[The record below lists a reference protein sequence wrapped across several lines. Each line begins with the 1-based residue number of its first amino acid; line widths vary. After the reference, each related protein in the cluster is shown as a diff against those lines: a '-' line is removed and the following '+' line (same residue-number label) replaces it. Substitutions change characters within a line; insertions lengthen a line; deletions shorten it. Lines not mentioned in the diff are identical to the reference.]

1 MVKNALKKKKLKS
14 HLLLKKPID
23 ANNDRFPWQAHLTK
37 LFGNYAR
44 HRYTGSTWR
53 LASNMVKKKKK
64 LYLASNGDDHALPHQ
79 TSGGLRSI
87 PTLRG
92 PAASPVGQDRGGPIF
107 RAAAAADHVAVPG
120 EEGGGEV
127 GVVDSGRRDARDRGS
142 RAST

>member
-1 MVKNALKKKKLKS
+1 
-14 HLLLKKPID
+14 
-23 ANNDRFPWQAHLTK
+23 
-37 LFGNYAR
+37 
-44 HRYTGSTWR
+44 
-53 LASNMVKKKKK
+53 MVKKKKI
-64 LYLASNGDDHALPHQ
+64 LYLASNDDDNALPHQ

-92 PAASPVGQDRGGPIF
+92 PASPVGQDRGGPIF

-142 RAST
+142 RASTRAVRDTQGQHP